1 MPDSYEEIILQGASV
16 WNQWQKEK
24 KGPVHFA
31 KPYWY
36 DSPDSMGRQIKGG
49 NRLDFSGLN
58 LTNVS
63 VHDAFAEGL
72 NIQNSKII
80 NCHFEEGDFSR
91 ANFSNTEFVNTRF
104 NKTILTDANF
114 DGASF
119 INCNLNRI
127 NITNANFCLKEIRE
141 TVVYGVSA
149 WDLKTCDEMKQSRLI
164 IERTYELYSDI
175 LASGKIPLMADNIE
189 LAQFIYYLSNHKK
202 MRDVLNILNAK
213 GILLLGQFKDGGL
226 ERLYKLHDWL
236 KGKNYMPMI
245 FDFERP
251 VNMDY
256 TETVI
261 TMAGLSKII
270 IADLSGGSVPQEL
283 HATLTN
289 FQKPII
295 AYSKTRAYSMFK
307 DLKRKN
313 PYAFDFEYTDDAD
326 LLVKMDA
333 KLQEADKGY
342 VQIIHGLAE
351 TYKDS

>member
-1 MPDSYEEIILQGASV
+1 MSDSHEEIILQGASV
-16 WNQWQKEK
+16 WNEWRNEN

-31 KPYWY
+31 RPSWY
-36 DSPDSMGRQIKGG
+36 DSPDSLGRQIKGR

-58 LTNVS
+58 LTHVS
-63 VHDAFAEGL
+63 IHDAFAEGL
-72 NIQNSKII
+72 NIQNSRII

-91 ANFSNTEFVNTRF
+91 ANFSKTEFVNTRF

-114 DGASF
+114 NGASF
-119 INCNLNRI
+119 VNCNLNRV
-127 NITNANFCLKEIRE
+127 NITSAEFCLKEIRD
-141 TVVYGVSA
+141 TVVYCVSA
-149 WDLKTCDEMKQSRLI
+149 WDLKTCDEMKQSRLV

-175 LASGKIPLMADNIE
+175 IAGGKIPLMADNIE

-213 GILLLGQFKDGGL
+213 GILLLGQFRDGGL
-226 ERLYKLHDWL
+226 QRLYKLHDWL
-236 KGKNYMPMI
+236 KERNYMPMI

-295 AYSKTRAYSMFK
+295 AYSKTGAYSMFK

-313 PYAFDFEYTDDAD
+313 PYAFDFEYADEAD

-333 KLQEADKGY
+333 SLKEADKGH
-342 VQIIHGLAE
+342 VQIIHDLAE
-351 TYKDS
+351 TYR

>member
-1 MPDSYEEIILQGASV
+1 MSNPYEKIILQGAPI
-16 WNQWQKEK
+16 WNQWRKENMES
-24 KGPVHFA
+24 VHFA
-31 KPYWY
+31 NPVWY
-36 DSPDSMGRQIKGG
+36 DCPDRNGVQIKGR
-49 NRLDFSGLN
+49 NRLDFSGLE

-63 VHDAFAEGL
+63 IHNAFAEGL
-72 NIQNSKII
+72 NIQGSKIAH
-80 NCHFEEGDFSR
+80 CHFEEGNFAGADFSN
-91 ANFSNTEFVNTRF
+91 AEFVNTTF
-104 NKTILTDANF
+104 NKTILADANF

-119 INCNLNRI
+119 VNCNLNRI
-127 NITNANFCLKEIRE
+127 NITNANFCLREIRE

-164 IERTYELYSDI
+164 IEKTYELYSDI
-175 LASGKIPLMADNIE
+175 IANGKIPLMVDNIE

-213 GILLLGQFKDGGL
+213 GVLLLGQFKDGGL
-226 ERLYKLHDWL
+226 ERLYKLYDWL
-236 KGKNYMPMI
+236 KEKNYMPMI

-261 TMAGLSKII
+261 TMAGLSKMI

-295 AYSKTRAYSMFK
+295 AYSKTGAYSMFK

-313 PYAFDFEYTDDAD
+313 PYAFDFEYIDDAD
-326 LLVKMDA
+326 LFTKMDTNL
-333 KLQEADKGY
+333 KEADKGL
-342 VQIIHGLAE
+342 VQIIHDLAE
-351 TYKDS
+351 TYRN

>member
-1 MPDSYEEIILQGASV
+1 MPDSYDEIILQGASA
-16 WNQWQKEK
+16 WNEWQKEN
-24 KGPVHFA
+24 KGSVHFA
-31 KPYWY
+31 GPIWY
-36 DSPDSMGRQIKGG
+36 DSPDSQGRQIKGR
-49 NRLDFSGLN
+49 NRFDFSGLH
-58 LTNVS
+58 LTNAS
-63 VHDAFAEGL
+63 IHNAFAEGL
-72 NIQNSKII
+72 NIRGSKII
-80 NCHFEEGDFSR
+80 DCHFEEGDFSR
-91 ANFSNTEFVNTRF
+91 ADFSNTEFVNTRF

-119 INCNLNRI
+119 INCNLNRV
-127 NITNANFCLKEIRE
+127 NLTNANFCLKEIRE

-175 LASGKIPLMADNIE
+175 IASGKIPLMADNIE

-213 GILLLGQFKDGGL
+213 GILLLGQFREGGL

-236 KGKNYMPMI
+236 KEKNYMPMI
-245 FDFERP
+245 FDFDRP
-251 VNMDY
+251 VSMDY

-295 AYSKTRAYSMFK
+295 AYSRTGAYSMFK

-313 PYAFDFEYTDDAD
+313 PHAFDFEYSDDAD

-333 KLQEADKGY
+333 YLKEADKGH
-342 VQIIHGLAE
+342 VQIIHDLAE
-351 TYKDS
+351 TYRE

>member
-1 MPDSYEEIILQGASV
+1 MSDPYEEIILQGASV
-16 WNQWQKEK
+16 WNQWRKENK
-24 KGPVHFA
+24 ESVHFA
-31 KPYWY
+31 KPTWY
-36 DSPDSMGRQIKGG
+36 DCPDKNGMQIKGR
-49 NRLDFSGLN
+49 NRLDFSGLD

-63 VHDAFAEGL
+63 IHNAFAEGL
-72 NIQNSKII
+72 NLQNSKII
-80 NCHFEEGDFSR
+80 NCHFEEGNFAG
-91 ANFSNTEFVNTRF
+91 ANFSNAEFVNTKF
-104 NKTILTDANF
+104 NKTILADANF

-119 INCNLNRI
+119 VNCNLNRI

-149 WDLKTCDEMKQSRLI
+149 WDLKTCDRMKQSRLI
-164 IERTYELYSDI
+164 IEKTYELYSDI
-175 LASGKIPLMADNIE
+175 IASGKIPMMADNIE
-189 LAQFIYYLSNHKK
+189 LAQFIYYLANHKK

-213 GILLLGQFKDGGL
+213 GVLLLGQFKDGGL

-236 KGKNYMPMI
+236 QEKGYMPMI

-251 VNMDY
+251 VNMGY

-283 HATLTN
+283 HAILTD

-295 AYSKTRAYSMFK
+295 AYSKTDPYSMFN

-313 PYAFDFEYTDDAD
+313 PYTFNFKYTDDTD
-326 LLVKMDA
+326 FFKQMDVNL
-333 KLQEADKGY
+333 KKADKGY
-342 VQIIHGLAE
+342 VQIIHDLAE
-351 TYKDS
+351 TYR

>member
-16 WNQWQKEK
+16 WNQWQKEN
-24 KGPVHFA
+24 KGSVHFA
-31 KPYWY
+31 KPFWY
-36 DSPDSMGRQIKGG
+36 DSPDSRGRQVKGG
-49 NRLDFSGLN
+49 NRLDFSGLH
-58 LTNVS
+58 LTNAS
-63 VHDAFAEGL
+63 IHSAFAEGL
-72 NIQNSKII
+72 TMQNSKII
-80 NCHFEEGDFSR
+80 DCHFEEGDFSR
-91 ANFSNTEFVNTRF
+91 ANFSNTEFINTRF

-127 NITNANFCLKEIRE
+127 NITNANFCLKEIKE

-149 WDLKTCDEMKQSRLI
+149 WDLKTCDEMKQSRLV

-175 LASGKIPLMADNIE
+175 IASGNIPLMTDNIE

-202 MRDVLNILNAK
+202 MRDVLNIFNAK

-236 KGKNYMPMI
+236 KAKNYMPMI

-295 AYSKTRAYSMFK
+295 AYSKTGAYSMFK

-313 PYAFDFEYTDDAD
+313 PYAFDFEYTDDDD
-326 LLVKMDA
+326 LLIKMDTNL
-333 KLQEADKGY
+333 KEASKGN
-342 VQIIHGLAE
+342 VQIIHDLAE
-351 TYKDS
+351 TYRY

>member
-1 MPDSYEEIILQGASV
+1 MSNSYEKIILQGASS
-16 WNQWQKEK
+16 WNQWQKEN

-31 KPYWY
+31 KPFWY
-36 DSPDSMGRQIKGG
+36 DSPDSQGRQVKGG
-49 NRLDFSGLN
+49 NRLDLSGLN
-58 LTNVS
+58 LTNAS
-63 VHDAFAEGL
+63 IHNAFAEGL
-72 NIQNSKII
+72 IVRNSKII
-80 NCHFEEGDFSR
+80 DCHFEEGDFSR
-91 ANFSNTEFVNTRF
+91 ANFSGTEFVNTRF
-104 NKTILTDANF
+104 NKTIFTDANF

-119 INCNLNRI
+119 RNCNLNRI
-127 NITNANFCLKEIRE
+127 NLANASFCLTEINE
-141 TVVYGVSA
+141 TVIYGVSA

-175 LASGKIPLMADNIE
+175 IASGKIPLMTDNIE

-202 MRDVLNILNAK
+202 MRDVLNIFNSK
-213 GILLLGQFKDGGL
+213 GILLLGQFKDGGI
-226 ERLYKLHDWL
+226 ERLYKLNDWL
-236 KGKNYMPMI
+236 KEKDYMPMI

-256 TETVI
+256 TETVV

-295 AYSKTRAYSMFK
+295 AYSKTGAYSMFK

-313 PYAFDFEYTDDAD
+313 PYVLSFEYTDDDIMFEKMEEKLNEANKSN
-326 LLVKMDA
+326 VK
-333 KLQEADKGY
+333 
-342 VQIIHGLAE
+342 IIHDLAE
-351 TYKDS
+351 TYR

>member
-1 MPDSYEEIILQGASV
+1 MSKSHEKIILRGASV
-16 WNQWQKEK
+16 WNKWQKEN
-24 KGPVHFA
+24 KGSIDFV
-31 KPYWY
+31 KPSWY
-36 DSPDSMGRQIKGG
+36 DSPYKGG
-49 NRLDFSGLN
+49 NRLNFSGLYLSN
-58 LTNVS
+58 ATIYN
-63 VHDAFAEGL
+63 AFAEGL
-72 NIQNSKII
+72 NLQNSKII
-80 NCHFEEGDFSR
+80 DCIFEEGDFSR

-104 NKTILTDANF
+104 NKTILTDAYF

-127 NITNANFCLKEIRE
+127 NITNANFCLKEIKE

-149 WDLKTCDEMKQSRLI
+149 WDLKTCDEMKQSKLI
-164 IERTYELYSDI
+164 IERTYGLYSDI
-175 LASGKIPLMADNIE
+175 IAEGRIPLMADNIE

-226 ERLYKLHDWL
+226 DRLYKLHDWL
-236 KGKNYMPMI
+236 KEKNYMPMI
-245 FDFERP
+245 FDFDRP
-251 VNMDY
+251 VSMDY

-295 AYSKTRAYSMFK
+295 AYSNTGAYSMFK

-313 PYAFDFEYTDDAD
+313 PYAFDFEYADDSD
-326 LLVKMDA
+326 LFDKMETY
-333 KLQEADKGY
+333 LIEADKGH
-342 VQIIHGLAE
+342 VQLIHDLAE
-351 TYKDS
+351 RY